1 MIEVKNLAFLYEIL
15 GLYNEAIALDSS
27 LEDRLICI
35 LKDERVK
42 NGGKYREFSGVDS
55 EKLKEF
61 IESNDKNEIW
71 EWLTKWD

>member
-27 LEDRLICI
+27 LEERIVHI

-55 EKLKEF
+55 NKLQEF
-61 IESNDKNEIW
+61 IESNDEDKIW